1 MTQETVG
8 YVELE
13 WTCRQCSRRNP
24 GERKTCASCGAAMAA
39 DAAFEL
45 PAQQELLQ
53 DQGKLARAV
62 LGPDIA
68 CGFCGTRN
76 AADAKICKQCGADLT
91 QGKARSSG
99 QVVGA
104 LQTAPLPDMTCPFC
118 GAKNPANAA
127 KCKQCNGNLAAA
139 PAAQAPAPASR
150 PATPA
155 WLWLAV
161 AGLIGLCVVGFLV
174 FSAQGSRRATTM
186 AAVES
191 VQWQR
196 TIAIL
201 GLRPETYSAW
211 RDEAPAGAQINTC
224 EPQVRYVQA
233 EPAADAE
240 KVCGTP
246 YVLDQGSGFGKVVQD
261 CEYRVYDQWCEYQT
275 LTWTVIDTVAAEGT
289 DLSPAWPLIPI
300 VQGEREGSRTER
312 YRVVFSDDGQQITY
326 APDSADEFV
335 QFEPGSVWQ
344 LTINGFGDITDLQ
357 PAP

>member
-24 GERKTCASCGAAMAA
+24 GERKTCASCGAAMAS

-76 AADAKICKQCGADLT
+76 AADAKTCKQCSADLT

-99 QVVGA
+99 QAVGA
-104 LQTAPLPDMTCPFC
+104 LQTAPLPEMACPFC
-118 GAKNPANAA
+118 GAMNPTGAT

-139 PAAQAPAPASR
+139 PASVTAR
-150 PATPA
+150 PAQPA
-155 WLWLAV
+155 NPRWLWLAV
-161 AGLIGLCVVGFLV
+161 AAVIGLCVLGMIL
-174 FSAQGSRRATTM
+174 FSAMGSRRTETVAT
-186 AAVES
+186 VES

-196 TIAIL
+196 TVAIL
-201 GLRPETYSAW
+201 GLRPVTASTW
-211 RDEAPAGAQINTC
+211 QDEAPSGADIATC
-224 EPQVRYVQA
+224 EARVRYTQA
-233 EPAADAE
+233 EPAANAE

-261 CEYRVYDQWCEYQT
+261 CQYNVYDQWCEYQS
-275 LTWTVIDTVAAEGT
+275 LTWTIINTVVAEGA
-289 DLSPAWPLIPI
+289 DLSPAWPQTLAA
-300 VQGEREGSRTER
+300 QDEREGERSER
-312 YRVVFSDDGQQITY
+312 YSVLFSDDGQQITY
-326 APDSADEFV
+326 TPDNADEFA
-335 QFEPGSVWQ
+335 QFAPGSRWS
-344 LTINGFGDITDLQ
+344 LTVNGFGDITDLQ